1 MTTTERNPP
10 SSYSPRRYEKER
22 ESEQEDELV
31 GGVNAS
37 LTFLY
42 SSSSSYYFILVFRL
56 KLDKENV
63 HHAKSPPKKTTP
75 SSYSN
80 LKMTPPRKSP
90 PIVLARTPPGSS
102 KLLRKHFQQQQ
113 IMTSLEKPSASASPS
128 PSASTIQ
135 KQRRRR
141 LLDAGP
147 IRLLTPSRMMDAG
160 AVRLLHPTPRR
171 RTGTRTTTATTTTT
185 PLKDVSHRIGID
197 GTPYTPSKELLQSTH
212 ASRHQQLRCS
222 SADQYNHHHHP
233 PHPQDD
239 AVNKSCSSSTSTD
252 FSFVSLASLTSP
264 RRTPPRRLE
273 CMDPVAFTL
282 LRGGDEDPAWLWE
295 QDRGT
300 SASNRNL
307 NLSHRYSS
315 PKAVSS
321 NFADVHCGDHVISRP
336 VPLMARRQF

>member
-1 MTTTERNPP
+1 
-10 SSYSPRRYEKER
+10 
-22 ESEQEDELV
+22 
-31 GGVNAS
+31 
-37 LTFLY
+37 
-42 SSSSSYYFILVFRL
+42 
-56 KLDKENV
+56 V
-63 HHAKSPPKKTTP
+63 HRAKSPAKKTTP

-80 LKMTPPRKSP
+80 FKTTPSRKSP
-90 PIVLARTPPGSS
+90 PVVLARTPPGSS
-102 KLLRKHFQQQQ
+102 KLLREHFQQQQ
-113 IMTSLEKPSASASPS
+113 ITSLENPSESASESA
-128 PSASTIQ
+128 SASTIQ
-135 KQRRRR
+135 QQRRRR

-171 RTGTRTTTATTTTT
+171 RTGTRTTTTATT
-185 PLKDVSHRIGID
+185 PSKDVSRRIGFD
-197 GTPYTPSKELLQSTH
+197 GTHYTPSKELLQSTH
-212 ASRHQQLRCS
+212 ASRHQQIRCS
-222 SADQYNHHHHP
+222 STDPYNHHHHQHP

-295 QDRGT
+295 QDRGI
-300 SASNRNL
+300 SASNRNR

-321 NFADVHCGDHVISRP
+321 NLADVHCGDHEISRP
-336 VPLMARRQF
+336 VPMMARRQF